1 MKVYIVNM
9 DQMKKARNLYLVAV
23 KKLSNTIHSNVRF
36 GKIEKVQVKTF
47 ENPHRK
53 LEVSSPKLKKISINR
68 NLSLEG
74 DIGENATFN
83 EQPKK
88 NSSLVDSSA
97 KKSWSRGKKPY
108 LPGYVLRYFAHNL
121 TFYEQ
126 DEILS
131 YKEIYYIAPQVIKF
145 QPNSEEVNFGFD
157 DERSDYVLTKNDHIA
172 YRYEI
177 LDILGRG
184 SYGQVIKAYDH
195 KEKIFI
201 AIKIIRNIACILRQ
215 AKEEIHILNRLS
227 QYEQE
232 CEYLISMVDN
242 FIFRNHTCITFQLLP
257 MNLYQFQRSKKFR
270 ALPSYFLKIFSE
282 QILTGIKFFHNL
294 GIIHCDLKPEN
305 IMLGKNLASFKII
318 DFGSGCFINKRIY
331 QYIQSRY
338 YRAPEVVLNITY
350 DQKIDIWSFGC
361 ILVELVIGKPVFI
374 GNDNN
379 ELLGSMIEVL
389 GLPPASMIE
398 QTKKRSQKSKY
409 LKTLTSAKNQGSAGR
424 RPLKDL
430 LGDDQKFVNFVTG
443 KL

>member
-1 MKVYIVNM
+1 
-9 DQMKKARNLYLVAV
+9 MKKAKNLYLAAV
-23 KKLSNTIHSNVRF
+23 KKLSNKIHSNVSL
-36 GKIEKVQVKTF
+36 GKNKKIKLKTF
-47 ENPHRK
+47 DNPNGN
-53 LEVSSPKLKKISINR
+53 LMISSPNLKQISKNR

-74 DIGENATFN
+74 KIGENDTFN

-88 NSSLVDSSA
+88 NSSLVDLSV
-97 KKSWSRGKKPY
+97 KNSWSTGKKPY
-108 LPGYVLRYFAHNL
+108 LPGYVLRYFANSL
-121 TFYEQ
+121 TLFEQ

-131 YKEIYYIAPQVIKF
+131 YKEIYYIAPQVLKF
-145 QPNSEEVNFGFD
+145 KPNEEEVNFGFD
-157 DERSDYVLTKNDHIA
+157 DDRNDYVLTKNDHIA

-201 AIKIIRNIACILRQ
+201 AIKIIRNITCILKQ
-215 AKEEIHILNRLS
+215 AKVEIQILNRLS

-232 CEYLISMVDN
+232 CEYLINMIDN
-242 FIFRNHTCITFQLLP
+242 FIFRNHICITFQLLP

-318 DFGSGCFINKRIY
+318 DFGSGCFQNKRIY

-338 YRAPEVVLNITY
+338 YRAPEVVLNINY
-350 DQKIDIWSFGC
+350 DKKIDIWSFGC
-361 ILVELVIGKPVFI
+361 TLVELVIGKPLFI
-374 GNDNN
+374 GSDNI

-389 GLPPASMIE
+389 GMPPAYILE
-398 QTKKRSQKSKY
+398 QKKKSSQVSKY
-409 LKTLTSAKNQGSAGR
+409 LKSLTLAKNQGFVGR

-430 LGDDQKFVNFVTG
+430 LGDDQKFVSFVTG
-443 KL
+443 N